1 MLGTLIFIVV
11 LIALVSVYGNL
22 VMRIRLMKK
31 LPLERG
37 FLWWKRS
44 PGEVA
49 RAYEELFPQSYW
61 PPIVRYAFWL
71 FLLTAAVMFI
81 LLWKSR

>member
-1 MLGTLIFIVV
+1 MLGTLILIAA

-22 VMRIRLMKK
+22 IMRICLMKK
-31 LPLERG
+31 LLLHNG

-61 PPIVRYAFWL
+61 PNIVRYAFWL
-71 FLLTAAVMFI
+71 FLLTAVVIFVF
-81 LLWKSR
+81 LLTSR